1 MNTMPMYAGLGLR
14 RSLMTQ
20 MLALDA
26 GAVDFL
32 ECAPENWIGVG
43 GALGQGLA
51 QLAERFPLA
60 CHGLSL
66 SLGGSLPLD
75 RELLAQVGQF
85 LDRYQVRHYSEHLS
99 YCTDDGYLYDL
110 LPLPFTEAAVRQVS
124 ARIRQVQDTLQRR
137 IAVENISYYAAPYQA
152 MSELE
157 FIEAV
162 LDEADCDLLL
172 DVNNVY
178 VNACNHGYDAQAF
191 LQGLPLPRV
200 KAMHLAGHHDQ
211 PGDIKVD
218 THGAAVRPQ
227 VWTLF
232 ASACER
238 FGIQPTV
245 LERDFNYPPMAE
257 LLAEV
262 ARIRSVQQ
270 EVAYARCIA

>member
-1 MNTMPMYAGLGLR
+1 MNTTPMHAGLGLR
-14 RSLMTQ
+14 RSLMPQ
-20 MLALDA
+20 LLALEE
-26 GAVDFL
+26 GTVDFL

-75 RELLAQVGQF
+75 RELLGQIRQF

-99 YCTDDGYLYDL
+99 YCTDDGHLYDL

-124 ARIRQVQDTLQRR
+124 ARIRQVQDTLQQR

-157 FIEAV
+157 FIRAV
-162 LDEADCDLLL
+162 LDEADCELLL

-191 LQGLPLPRV
+191 LQGLPLARV
-200 KAMHLAGHHDQ
+200 RGMHLAGHHDQ
-211 PGDIKVD
+211 APDLKVD
-218 THGAAVRPQ
+218 THGAAVKPQ
-227 VWTLF
+227 VWALF
-232 ASACER
+232 TSACER

-245 LERDFNYPPMAE
+245 LERDFNYPPMTE

-262 ARIRSVQQ
+262 AWIRAVQQ
-270 EVAYARCIA
+270 EVVHAQCIA

>member
-1 MNTMPMYAGLGLR
+1 MNTSPMHAGLGLR
-14 RSLMTQ
+14 RSLLPDLLT
-20 MLALDA
+20 LDP

-43 GALGQGLA
+43 GAFGRDLA

-75 RELLAQVGQF
+75 RELLEQIRQF
-85 LDRYQVRHYSEHLS
+85 LERHQVRHYSEHLS
-99 YCTDDGYLYDL
+99 YCCDDGQLYDL

-124 ARIRQVQDTLQRR
+124 ARIRQVQDVLQRR
-137 IAVENISYYAAPYQA
+137 IAIENISYYAAPYQA

-157 FIEAV
+157 FIRAV
-162 LDEADCDLLL
+162 LDEADCELLL

-178 VNACNHGYDAQAF
+178 VNACNHGYDALAF
-191 LQGLPLPRV
+191 LQGLPVMRV
-200 KAMHLAGHHDQ
+200 TGMHLAGHHDEA
-211 PGDIKVD
+211 PDLKVD
-218 THGAAVRPQ
+218 THGAAVKPQ
-227 VWTLF
+227 VWSLF

-245 LERDFNYPPMAE
+245 LERDFNYPTMDE

-262 ARIRSVQQ
+262 AHIRTVQQ
-270 EVAYARCIA
+270 EVVHAPCIA